1 MTQLQF
7 GIIFFLGLLIGVS
20 GFILLYPTLK
30 FQYVRSHLNKMF
42 NRILFKVAT
51 FEDHFLIPNVHV
63 KLPGNKDVVID
74 HLYFGDKYIYAIKD
88 LYFQGGLLGKPQD
101 QEWQYYDFKHRDATY
116 RFIPNPYL
124 LQKQRIEKLSL
135 VTGLDQ
141 SLFVS
146 IILVNNEAMVHR
158 IPESDKQEFILN
170 IRHIEKFIQA
180 YEKRDVPPF
189 DLDKMSKA
197 VLDIHQMNRDNQP
210 TLKQKTHR

>member
-1 MTQLQF
+1 
-7 GIIFFLGLLIGVS
+7 
-20 GFILLYPTLK
+20 
-30 FQYVRSHLNKMF
+30 MF

-51 FEDHFLIPNVHV
+51 YEDHFLIPEVHV

-101 QEWQYYDFKHRDATY
+101 QEWQYYDFRHRDGTY
-116 RFIPNPYL
+116 RFIPNPYV

-158 IPESDKQEFILN
+158 IPDSDKQEFILN

-210 TLKQKTHR
+210 LTKAKPIR

>member
-1 MTQLQF
+1 MTQLQL
-7 GIIFFLGLLIGVS
+7 IIVFSLIALIVISGL
-20 GFILLYPTLK
+20 FLLYPSLK
-30 FQYVRSHLNKMF
+30 WRYVKTRLNTIF
-42 NRILFKVAT
+42 NRVLFKVAT
-51 FEDHFLIPNVHV
+51 YEDHFLIPDVHV

-88 LYFQGGLLGKPQD
+88 LYFHGGLLGKPQD
-101 QEWQYYDFKHRDATY
+101 QEWQYYDFRHRDATY
-116 RFIPNPYL
+116 RFIANPFL

-146 IILVNNEAMVHR
+146 IILVNNDAMIHR

-180 YEKRDVPPF
+180 FEKRDVPPF
-189 DLDKMSKA
+189 ELDKISKA
-197 VLDIHQMNRDNQP
+197 VLDIHAMNLENKPSKKAKKR
-210 TLKQKTHR
+210 